1 MIALNFSIIQA
12 GKTKRRF
19 KVVKKNH
26 DAAAEL
32 AFSDKYDQ
40 QHAQQYFEKHD
51 DGLWR
56 KLSNW
61 RDHQIARKA
70 LKIAGNPSSVL
81 DTPCGTGRFWDVLAE
96 DKHRVI
102 HVSDYNQTMMDMGM
116 ANRPKAITS
125 RVKPFQAS
133 AFELPVADGFV
144 DSIFCM
150 RFMHHLGQSADREK
164 LLKEFHRVT
173 KDTVII
179 SLWVDGNIKAK
190 RRAQLEKKRPAK
202 EYQNRF
208 VLPTS
213 VVEAEFKANGFDIV
227 ERLDFIKYYHMWRTY
242 VLRKI

>member
-1 MIALNFSIIQA
+1 MAKQNSKEKDQ
-12 GKTKRRF
+12 
-19 KVVKKNH
+19 
-26 DAAAEL
+26 AAAEL

-40 QHAQQYFEKHD
+40 QHAQQYYEKHD
-51 DGLWR
+51 AGIWR

-70 LKIAGNPSSVL
+70 LRLAGNPASVL

-96 DKHRVI
+96 DSNRVI
-102 HVSDYNQTMMDMGM
+102 HVSDYNQTMLDLGII
-116 ANRPKAITS
+116 NRPQNITS

-133 AFELPVADGFV
+133 AFDLPVADGFV

-150 RFMHHLGQSADREK
+150 RFMHHLGKPADRVK

-190 RRAQLEKKRPAK
+190 RREKLEKTRPK
-202 EYQNRF
+202 KGYQNKF
-208 VLPTS
+208 VIS
-213 VVEAEFKANGFDIV
+213 VKAVEAEFEANGFKIV
-227 ERLDFIKYYHMWRTY
+227 ERLDFIKHYHMWRTY
-242 VLRKI
+242 VLRKV